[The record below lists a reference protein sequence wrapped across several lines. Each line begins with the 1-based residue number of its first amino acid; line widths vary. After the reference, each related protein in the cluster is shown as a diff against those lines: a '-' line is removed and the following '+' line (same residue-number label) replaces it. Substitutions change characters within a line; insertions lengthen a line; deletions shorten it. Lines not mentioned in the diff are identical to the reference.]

1 MKYIPIALILCLLA
15 ACAAGP
21 GERISVPVAGKT
33 KDGTRVEFMATA
45 YQNGNDNFGPS
56 KITVKKG
63 GYEVVVD
70 RSMPTGYEGKFAE
83 TTTVKDG
90 VTTTTQQPLMASQR
104 ASYAWDAFFSGL
116 GTTIGKVGQYIM
128 GTTVLGAAAA
138 PAVGAIP

>member
-1 MKYIPIALILCLLA
+1 MLVVLLLVMLLSG
-15 ACAAGP
+15 CAAGP
-21 GERISVPVAGKT
+21 GERISVPIAGTTSK
-33 KDGTRVEFMATA
+33 GTNVEFMATA

-56 KITVKKG
+56 KVTVKKG
-63 GYEVVVD
+63 DYEVVVD
-70 RSMPTGYEGKFAE
+70 RSMPTGYEGLFAT

-116 GTTIGKVGQYIM
+116 GTTLGKVGQYIL
-128 GTTVLGAAAA
+128 GTTVVGAAAV